1 MINLSSTMSGRF
13 TLVKGKC
20 DADGNPITAE
30 KVAEFDN
37 IITDQGLNEIGTR
50 AISSATD
57 YCHVGTGNTTP
68 AATDTGLVTFVAA
81 SNTQQSLSETAQTS
95 TSPYYLSRA
104 RTVRFGA
111 GAAAGNLAEVGVGW
125 AASGTVLFSRALIL
139 DGGGSPTAITVLS
152 DEYLDVTYELRIY
165 PPAADATGTIT
176 LDSVVYDYTARPCE
190 RGAYSVTS
198 AGWDVSNH
206 GVKSVG
212 SGTSRV
218 YDGLIGAQTAS
229 PAGGISIA
237 TSVADGTYSD
247 SSLQGSTT
255 STWGLNDGNF
265 AGGVRSLRIKTGWAL
280 WQVEFAAQSGG
291 GTIPKDNTKTLSFT
305 VTHSWARK
313 TL

>member
-1 MINLSSTMSGRF
+1 MINLSSAMSGRF

-20 DADGNPITAE
+20 DADGNTITAE

-37 IITDQGLNEIGTR
+37 IITDQGLNRIGNNG
-50 AISSATD
+50 ISGSTS
-57 YCHVGTGNTTP
+57 YVHVGTGNTTP

-139 DGGGSPTAITVLS
+139 DGGGSPTTITVLS

-176 LDSVVYDYTARPCE
+176 LDGVVYDYTARPSE
-190 RGAYSVTS
+190 RDVYSNS
-198 AGWDVSNH
+198 YPGWDVSSAGNASF
-206 GVKSVG
+206 GFD
-212 SGTSRV
+212 TAIA
-218 YDGLIGAQTAS
+218 YDGIIGAQTAS
-229 PAGGISIA
+229 PAGSVDSS
-237 TSVADGTYSD
+237 TSSASETYSD
-247 SSLQGSTT
+247 SSLQAAVT

-280 WQVEFAAQSGG
+280 WQLEFAAQSGG